1 MIERYTNKKIHR
13 PCPPLTTFVPR
24 HYRSL
29 ALATLALRSP
39 TAPCASA
46 TPPCPPFGYAS
57 LRVAFGSLA
66 WPSAKSV
73 GANAPTPRLR
83 RCQPSAP
90 ASLRSPGDC
99 LHVTVSLQFGMNS
112 PNPFS
117 GIWIPAFGQPHFN
130 YRQGATESKIRRPIG
145 EVRPFSH

>member
-1 MIERYTNKKIHR
+1 MCKRYKVRLQIDIPVGKFQLSRAIELDIDIDRLRSPTAPCAASR
-13 PCPPLTTFVPR
+13 PCPPLTAFVPR
-24 HYRSL
+24 RCRSL
-29 ALATLALRSP
+29 ALAALALRSP

-73 GANAPTPRLR
+73 GADAPTPRLR
-83 RCQPSAP
+83 RCQLSAP

-99 LHVTVSLQFGMNS
+99 LHVTVSLQFGMDS

-117 GIWIPAFGQPHFN
+117 G
-130 YRQGATESKIRRPIG
+130 
-145 EVRPFSH
+145 